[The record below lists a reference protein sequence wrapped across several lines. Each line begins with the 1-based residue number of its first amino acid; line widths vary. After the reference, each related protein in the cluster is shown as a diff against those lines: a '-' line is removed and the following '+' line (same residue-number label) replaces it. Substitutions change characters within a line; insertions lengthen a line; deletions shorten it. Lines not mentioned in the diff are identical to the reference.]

1 MEKCF
6 WNFEKRTVNITHPGY
21 NFVNFS
27 SFKRVKKERKTK
39 TLVLIN
45 QNVCSMFL
53 IFYDENI
60 NESLKENVQQ
70 SFSLKLYY
78 NYYVTK
84 PYFSQDV

>member
-39 TLVLIN
+39 TLSFD
-45 QNVCSMFL
+45 QSKCMFNVPDFL
-53 IFYDENI
+53 
-60 NESLKENVQQ
+60 
-70 SFSLKLYY
+70 
-78 NYYVTK
+78 
-84 PYFSQDV
+84 